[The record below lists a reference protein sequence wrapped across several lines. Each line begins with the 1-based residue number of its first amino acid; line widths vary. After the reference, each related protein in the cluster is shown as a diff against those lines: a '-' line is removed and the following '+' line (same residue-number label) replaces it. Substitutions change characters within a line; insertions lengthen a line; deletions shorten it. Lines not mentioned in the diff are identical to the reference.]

1 MLFLTVSSGVGGGIV
16 RKGTLVTGSTGL
28 AGSVGQLRG
37 PDGQR
42 FETRASGFGLS
53 AAAGAL
59 GQPDDTRAIFAADAA
74 GEDWAA
80 EVIAA
85 AASEMAAMLVNLQL
99 LVDPDLMVLGGGIGL
114 LPAYRA
120 RLEQALSETP
130 TLLRPR
136 LAAAALGTHAGILG
150 VADLAANESP
160 G

>member
-1 MLFLTVSSGVGGGIV
+1 
-16 RKGTLVTGSTGL
+16 
-28 AGSVGQLRG
+28 
-37 PDGQR
+37 
-42 FETRASGFGLS
+42 
-53 AAAGAL
+53 
-59 GQPDDTRAIFAADAA
+59 
-74 GEDWAA
+74 
-80 EVIAA
+80 
-85 AASEMAAMLVNLQL
+85 MAAMLVNLQL

-130 TLLRPR
+130 ALLRPR